1 MQARQTRQSGT
12 ALPKGLQVKIG
23 RVHVATYQL
32 PVGLGDCSVH
42 LLVDENDNV
51 MSGFLMDGGKD
62 ARGIVAAKVIDDGL
76 RILTVKGGQD

>member
-51 MSGFLMDGGKD
+51 VSGFLMDGGKD